1 MLTRLSM
8 LLSAV
13 VALTLVGCTTVREA
27 YPGHEPSQVWAAMIA
42 SANNPGYHHDW
53 FTVHNHVHADEAD
66 ARIELHR
73 QIRRDVIIPLGNPQR
88 QERTLQHTIRLVEGK
103 QGPTIEIVSRA
114 VDVPAQARE
123 DARLYFADVWALLGG
138 KPMTAPDASP
148 TGASG
153 GADRTPKEA
162 TESSDGAPSV
172 DVDDLRR

>member
-8 LLSAV
+8 LLFAL
-13 VALTLVGCTTVREA
+13 VALTSAGCTTVREA
-27 YPGHEPSQVWAAMIA
+27 YPGHEPSQVWAAMVA

-53 FTVHNHVHADEAD
+53 FIVSNHVHADEPN

-73 QIRRDVIIPLGNPQR
+73 QIRRDVIVPLGNPQR
-88 QERTLQHTIRLVEGK
+88 QKRTLQHTIRLVEGK
-103 QGPTIEIVSRA
+103 QGPTIELVSRA

-138 KPMTAPDASP
+138 KPMTSPNTSP

-153 GADRTPKEA
+153 DTDRTPKEA
-162 TESSDGAPSV
+162 TETDDGAPPV
-172 DVDDLRR
+172 DVDDLGG

>member
-8 LLSAV
+8 LLSSV

-53 FTVHNHVHADEAD
+53 FTVANHVHADDSA
-66 ARIELHR
+66 AKIELHR
-73 QIRRDVIIPLGNPQR
+73 ELRRDLIVPLGNPQR
-88 QERTLQHTIRLVEGK
+88 QERTLKHTIRLVEGK

-123 DARLYFADVWALLGG
+123 DAQMYFADVWALLGG
-138 KPMTAPDASP
+138 KPMTAPNASP

-153 GADRTPKEA
+153 STDRTPKEA
-162 TESSDGAPSV
+162 TESGDDAPPV
-172 DVDDLRR
+172 DVDDLGR